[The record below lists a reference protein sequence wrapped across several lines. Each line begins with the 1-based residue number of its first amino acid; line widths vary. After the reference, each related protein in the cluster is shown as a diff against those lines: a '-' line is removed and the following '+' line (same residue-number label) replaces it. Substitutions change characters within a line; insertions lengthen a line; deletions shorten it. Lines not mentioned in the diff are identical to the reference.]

1 MNVNQLINKHKGEM
15 LQKWISL
22 IEKYGSAIEKNRMD
36 GAAEYL
42 KALFEEEGFNCEL
55 KETGEDKPLALI
67 GVRDC
72 TKNSRPV
79 IFSGHYDTVFKCEE
93 WSSVEMTEGEKLHGP
108 GALDMK
114 GGIIIALFVSRILKE
129 LNKDVPLKVIFV
141 GDEEIGHAESSAA
154 QLITDEAEGGALA
167 FNMETGF
174 MNNDVC
180 VGRKGTAIAEIE
192 VKGVRSHPGNAFEKG
207 KNAIAEA
214 CRKICEM
221 EKLTDLK
228 EGISVS
234 VNTISGGTAS
244 NVIPDYCKVKA
255 DLRFSSYDQYR
266 QLKNRIEDICS
277 RNYIEGTETNLDF
290 QEAIMPFE
298 CTERELALYEEIKM
312 TAEAIG
318 HRIPGGHKR
327 GGASDAAYLQ
337 MAGIPVLCAMG
348 VSGENSHS
356 KEEYALVESLADRT
370 ELLVHF
376 LINKAL

>member
-1 MNVNQLINKHKGEM
+1 MNVNKLISKHKGEM
-15 LQKWISL
+15 LQKWIYL
-22 IEKYGSAIEKNRMD
+22 IEKSGSAIEKARMD
-36 GAAEYL
+36 DAAEYL
-42 KALFEEEGFNCEL
+42 KTLFEEEGFDCEL
-55 KETGEDKPLALI
+55 KETGANKPLALV
-67 GVRDC
+67 GVRGC
-72 TKNSRPV
+72 GANSRPV
-79 IFSGHYDTVFKCEE
+79 IFSGHYDTVFKSDE
-93 WSSVEMTEGEKLHGP
+93 WNRAEMTEGGKLHGP

-114 GGIIIALFVSRILKE
+114 GGIIIALFVSRILE
-129 LNKDVPLKVIFV
+129 EMNKDIPLKIIFV
-141 GDEEIGHAESSAA
+141 GDEEIGHAGSSAA
-154 QLITDEAEGGALA
+154 QLITDEAKGGALA

-174 MNNDVC
+174 INNDVC
-180 VGRKGTAIAEIE
+180 VGRKGTAIAELA

-207 KNAIAEA
+207 KNAIVEA
-214 CRKICEM
+214 CKKICEM

-244 NVIPDYCKVKA
+244 NVIPDCCTVQA
-255 DLRFSSYDQYR
+255 DLRFSGYGQY
-266 QLKNRIEDICS
+266 QKLKNSIEEICS
-277 RNYIEGTETNLDF
+277 RNYIEGTETKLNF
-290 QEAIMPFE
+290 EEAIMPFE
-298 CTERELALYEEIKM
+298 CTEKELALYEEIKM

-318 HRIPGGHKR
+318 HRVPGGHKR

-356 KEEYALVESLADRT
+356 KEEYASVESLADRT